1 MVQEYLHKI
10 GWFAGLVLLQ
20 VLVLNNMHL
29 GGYAMTFLYVYLILR
44 LESDTTRNVAMLWAF
59 FLGLAV
65 DLFSDTPGMNAAA
78 TVLLAFVRPFF
89 LRLFLP
95 RDAAEKFVPSLRAM
109 GMASFS
115 KYTVV
120 CVLSH
125 HAVLLALDYF
135 SVAHVGLLLLR
146 IVASA
151 ALTTCCILALEGI
164 RSQKKQ

>member
-1 MVQEYLHKI
+1 MP
-10 GWFAGLVLLQ
+10 
-20 VLVLNNMHL
+20 
-29 GGYAMTFLYVYLILR
+29 
-44 LESDTTRNVAMLWAF
+44 LEEFSICSISYPCLSANISKTSKNV
-59 FLGLAV
+59 
-65 DLFSDTPGMNAAA
+65 
-78 TVLLAFVRPFF
+78 R
-89 LRLFLP
+89 
-95 RDAAEKFVPSLRAM
+95 M